1 MDVRDNGKFSGSK
14 KKVTTKVAPIKVEYL
29 FMTKQHYHSPKFR
42 MPYICCCHELL
53 LLLMIRLKS

>member
-29 FMTKQHYHSPKFR
+29 FMTKQHYYSPCSECLI
-42 MPYICCCHELL
+42 YVGATSCCYC
-53 LLLMIRLKS
+53 